1 MLKEVSV
8 EIHRTVQKY
17 IVELLD
23 EGIDFYEQMLGTLD
37 TTYRLDLD
45 TYYDVLEPRPA
56 DKHVRCA
63 LMSAQKC
70 LLCLV
75 RLLSQRLLSFCCL
88 LPSN

>member
-1 MLKEVSV
+1 MQVEVLKPGLRDDSADVR
-8 EIHRTVQKY
+8 RTVQTY

-23 EGIDFYEQMLGTLD
+23 EGIDFYEQMLDTLD
-37 TTYRLDLD
+37 TAYRLDLD

-75 RLLSQRLLSFCCL
+75 SSLEDR
-88 LPSN
+88 PV